1 VIVKR
6 PFAVATLLAVLLLS
20 PASAGAVV
28 PGHEAPMV
36 GIWGQTHRCQ
46 QLVDALNELSLG
58 ELAPGVVG
66 DFFPDQ
72 TFDELAAKPD
82 LCSGARPQR
91 HFHFFTWNW
100 LFGSF
105 DQRWNLVDYGPW
117 TMVDSNTFRI
127 RRATFDFR
135 IRGDTLALTPRITQ
149 AQRDAALS
157 DPKTFSTAG
166 WMVAVSYPG
175 TRWEGLPC
183 DWC

>member
-1 VIVKR
+1 MKR
-6 PFAVATLLAVLLLS
+6 MLAVAALVGVLLLS
-20 PASAGAVV
+20 PAPAGAVV
-28 PGHEAPMV
+28 PGHHVPMV
-36 GIWGQTHRCQ
+36 GIWGQTHRCRL
-46 QLVDALNELSLG
+46 LVDALNRQGLG
-58 ELAPGVVG
+58 PVAPGMVG

-82 LCSGARPQR
+82 LCSGATPQR
-91 HFHFFTWNW
+91 HYHFFTSNG

-117 TMVDSNTFRI
+117 TIVDSDTFRI
-127 RRATFDFR
+127 RRATFDFT
-135 IRGDTLALTPRITQ
+135 IRGDILTLIPRITD
-149 AQRDAALS
+149 AQRDAALA
-157 DPKTFSTAG
+157 DPTAFSTAG